1 MAESVNPNNQSPRA
15 PQITALSTAFPM
27 HFETNTVRTNEDPRR
42 AQAQKTRT
50 PHRHDAGE

>member
-1 MAESVNPNNQSPRA
+1 MSDSFNQSQAARRA

-27 HFETNTVRTNEDPRR
+27 HFESDEPKHREE
-42 AQAQKTRT
+42 TRINPAEPARK